1 MLYFPADSFIH
12 RCFIWW
18 FRVMVYVQFVQTC
31 VNFVN
36 GCILDLLFIAISY
49 EKS

>member
-1 MLYFPADSFIH
+1 
-12 RCFIWW
+12 
-18 FRVMVYVQFVQTC
+18 MVYVQFVQTC

-36 GCILDLLFIAISY
+36 GCILDLFIAISY